1 MRRLLQKAGKETIKV
16 QRLRILFVEI
26 YKSISD
32 VNPVYINESLN

>member
-16 QRLRILFVEI
+16 KRLRILFVEI
-26 YKSISD
+26 YKSIND